1 LKLKW
6 NRTCKYCG
14 IKVSSYVL
22 MIKPDWSLFIGTY
35 WRTDPW

>member
-22 MIKPDWSLFIGTY
+22 MIKPD
-35 WRTDPW
+35 